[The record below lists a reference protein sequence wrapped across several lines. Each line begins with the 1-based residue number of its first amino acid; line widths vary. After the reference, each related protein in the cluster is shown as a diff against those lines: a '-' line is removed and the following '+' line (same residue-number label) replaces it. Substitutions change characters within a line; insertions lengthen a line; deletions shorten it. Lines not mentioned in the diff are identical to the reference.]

1 MRSKTEDERATAS
14 FFERYL
20 VCAVSSTAGAGLDGR
35 IARF

>member
-14 FFERYL
+14 FVERHL
-20 VCAVSSTAGAGLDGR
+20 VCAVSSTAGTGPDGC